1 MINYNPKEWV
11 NFIFHIHK
19 ADTFRKLWP
28 LMLGVGIFSAGV
40 AYLELNHLKLA
51 ETTYIKNVG
60 MMHSLLG
67 FVISMLLVF
76 RTNTSYDRWWDGRKL
91 LGALTNV
98 SRNLATKI
106 SALDLSQEE
115 RDFFKYAIPKYGFAL
130 KEHLREKQYFGKN
143 SLLIEIDGGK
153 HIPNQVAASMVN
165 RIYSLQRNSQISP
178 EQLIILS
185 NDVNQFTEICGGCE
199 RIRNTPIPFSY
210 SAFIKKFIFIYVITL
225 PFGWVFSL
233 GYFVVLIV
241 PFILYVLASLE
252 LIAEEIENPFNQD
265 ANDLPVDEICLNIE
279 KHVAEILEST
289 EESAKRKSENR
300 Q

>member
-1 MINYNPKEWV
+1 MINYNPKEWSH
-11 NFIFHIHK
+11 FIFHIHK

-28 LMLGVGIFSAGV
+28 LMLGVAIFSGLIAFV
-40 AYLELNHLKLA
+40 ELNYLKLA

-60 MMHSLLG
+60 MMHNLLG

-98 SRNLATKI
+98 SRNFAIKI
-106 SALDLSQEE
+106 KALNLDEDE
-115 RDFFKYAIPKYGFAL
+115 NTFFKYAIPKYAFAL
-130 KEHLREKQYFGKN
+130 KEHLREKQYFGKD
-143 SLLIEIDGGK
+143 SFLIEIDGGK
-153 HIPNQVAASMVN
+153 HIPNQVATSIISRLYALQASN
-165 RIYSLQRNSQISP
+165 KISQ
-178 EQLIILS
+178 EQLITL
-185 NDVNQFTEICGGCE
+185 NTDATQFTDICGGCE

-233 GYFVVLIV
+233 GYFVVPIV

-252 LIAEEIENPFNQD
+252 LIAEEIENPFGVD
-265 ANDLPVDEICLNIE
+265 ANDLPVDQICNNIE
-279 KHVAEILEST
+279 KHVGEILG
-289 EESAKRKSENR
+289 
-300 Q
+300 

>member
-1 MINYNPKEWV
+1 MINYNPKAWFS
-11 NFIFHIHK
+11 FIFHIHK

-28 LMLGVGIFSAGV
+28 LMLSVAIFSAGI
-40 AYLELNHLKLA
+40 AYLELNYLKLA

-91 LGALTNV
+91 LGALTNA
-98 SRNLATKI
+98 SRNLAIKI
-106 SALDLSQEE
+106 KALKLNQEE
-115 RDFFKYAIPKYGFAL
+115 VEFFKYAIPKYAFAL
-130 KEHLREKQYFGKN
+130 KEHLREKQYFGKD
-143 SLLIEIDGGK
+143 SFLIEIDGGK
-153 HIPNQVAASMVN
+153 HIPNQVATSIID
-165 RIYSLQRNSQISP
+165 RIFELQAANKISQ
-178 EQLIILS
+178 EQLKLLY
-185 NDVNQFTEICGGCE
+185 NDVNQFTDICGGCE
-199 RIRNTPIPFSY
+199 RIRNTPIPYSY

-233 GYFVVLIV
+233 GYFVIPIV

-265 ANDLPVDEICLNIE
+265 ANDLPVDEICNNIE
-279 KHVAEILEST
+279 KHVGEILG
-289 EESAKRKSENR
+289 
-300 Q
+300 

>member
-11 NFIFHIHK
+11 SFIFHIHK
-19 ADTFRKLWP
+19 ADTIIKLWP
-28 LMLGVGIFSAGV
+28 LMVSVAVFSGGI
-40 AYLELNHLKLA
+40 AYVELNYLRLA

-60 MMHSLLG
+60 MMHNLLG

-98 SRNLATKI
+98 SRNLAIKI
-106 SALDLSQEE
+106 KALNLDSAEV
-115 RDFFKYAIPKYGFAL
+115 DFFKYAIPKYAFAL
-130 KEHLREKQYFGKN
+130 KEHLREKQYFGKD
-143 SLLIEIDGGK
+143 SFLIEIDGGK
-153 HIPNQVAASMVN
+153 HIPNQVATSIVS
-165 RIYSLQRNSQISP
+165 RIYTLQKDNKISQ

-185 NDVNQFTEICGGCE
+185 SDVSQFTDICGGCE
-199 RIRNTPIPFSY
+199 RIRNTPIPYSY

-233 GYFVVLIV
+233 GYFVVPIV

-252 LIAEEIENPFNQD
+252 LIAEEIENPFNTD
-265 ANDLPVDEICLNIE
+265 ANDLPVDEICNNIE
-279 KHVAEILEST
+279 KHVGEILG
-289 EESAKRKSENR
+289 
-300 Q
+300 

>member
-11 NFIFHIHK
+11 SFIFHIHK

-28 LMLGVGIFSAGV
+28 LMISVAIFSAGI
-40 AYLELNHLKLA
+40 AYLELNYLKLS
-51 ETTYIKNVG
+51 ETNFIKNVG

-98 SRNLATKI
+98 SRNLAIKI
-106 SALDLSQEE
+106 KALDLPSEE
-115 RDFFKYAIPKYGFAL
+115 VTFFKYAIPKYAFAL
-130 KEHLREKQYFGKN
+130 KEHLREKQYFGKD
-143 SLLIEIDGGK
+143 SFLIEIDGGK
-153 HIPNQVAASMVN
+153 HIPNQVAESMVN
-165 RIYSLQRNSQISP
+165 RIFTLQKSNQLTQ
-178 EQLIILS
+178 EQLIILTT
-185 NDVNQFTEICGGCE
+185 DTNQFTDICGGCE
-199 RIRNTPIPFSY
+199 RIKNTPIPYSY

-233 GYFVVLIV
+233 GYFVVPIV

-252 LIAEEIENPFNQD
+252 LIAEEIENPFGKD
-265 ANDLPVDEICLNIE
+265 ANDLPVDQICNNIE
-279 KHVAEILEST
+279 KHVNEILS
-289 EESAKRKSENR
+289 
-300 Q
+300 